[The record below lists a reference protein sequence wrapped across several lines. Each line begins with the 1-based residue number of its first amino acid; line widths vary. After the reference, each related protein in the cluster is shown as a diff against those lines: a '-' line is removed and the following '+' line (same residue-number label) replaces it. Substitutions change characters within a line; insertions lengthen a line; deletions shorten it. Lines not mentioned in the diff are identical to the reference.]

1 MKPLKMVSI
10 VLLSLLSLTAGCG
23 KNTESYSTDVSD
35 ELSSGGIEEVADSIS
50 DGSTGQTTSMLNTA
64 LTSVNPLTNDFTLT
78 RACTASGG
86 VATVNVT
93 FSGSKSLSLSGPNFT
108 IANEVTVSG
117 TRQRVWT
124 PPAGQTVECTVNGYF
139 ASIPWTNDTV
149 MNGLSLTDT
158 FNRTRN
164 VTRTFTKKADNTTK
178 TRTDNFSAT
187 GTRTTAWS
195 TGSSGSGTIT
205 RTLNTTSSVTRTK
218 SYTKADGTSG
228 DISMSVST
236 KSDAPIVVDVVRS
249 STNYV
254 WITKT
259 IKSGTMVAVK
269 SGGGRV
275 ETAFNNVVFTK
286 GDNSCLPTSGT
297 INGSYFETES
307 DTTASHTF
315 TITFGADTTSQVS
328 ISRDGEAAV
337 DFDVYSSKGCDL
349 DVEG

>member
-164 VTRTFTKKADNTTK
+164 VTRTFTKKADNTTNRDSHDCLVNRLK
-178 TRTDNFSAT
+178 WFRYYNQDIEYHIERYTDK
-187 GTRTTAWS
+187 
-195 TGSSGSGTIT
+195 I
-205 RTLNTTSSVTRTK
+205 LHK
-218 SYTKADGTSG
+218 SRWYKRRYFDERLY
-228 DISMSVST
+228 
-236 KSDAPIVVDVVRS
+236 KVRCPNCCRRGPQQHQLCLDYQ
-249 STNYV
+249 NYQ
-254 WITKT
+254 IRNN
-259 IKSGTMVAVK
+259 
-269 SGGGRV
+269 GRSQ
-275 ETAFNNVVFTK
+275 ERR
-286 GDNSCLPTSGT
+286 GPRRNS
-297 INGSYFETES
+297 I
-307 DTTASHTF
+307 
-315 TITFGADTTSQVS
+315 
-328 ISRDGEAAV
+328 
-337 DFDVYSSKGCDL
+337 
-349 DVEG
+349 